1 MKLRVEGNPNLV
13 RDTSTGVIL
22 NRDDHARVE
31 YESKKAKARA
41 EKARQ
46 ANLDARVGKL
56 EADIDKVTS
65 DIADIKYL
73 LQLLVDKQNG

>member
-22 NRDDHARVE
+22 NRDDHAKVE
-31 YESKKAKARA
+31 YEAKRARLRA
-41 EKARQ
+41 EKQRQ
-46 ANLDARVGKL
+46 ATLDARVSQL
-56 EADIDKVTS
+56 EG

-73 LQLLVDKQNG
+73 LHRLIEQTK

>member
-22 NRDDHARVE
+22 NRDDHAKVE
-31 YESKKAKARA
+31 YEAKRARLRT
-41 EKARQ
+41 EKQRQ
-46 ANLDARVGKL
+46 ATLDARVSQL
-56 EADIDKVTS
+56 EG

-73 LQLLVDKQNG
+73 LHRLIEQTK

>member
-22 NRDDHARVE
+22 NRDDHAKVE
-31 YESKKAKARA
+31 YEAKRARLRA
-41 EKARQ
+41 EKQRQ
-46 ANLDARVGKL
+46 ATLDARVSQL
-56 EADIDKVTS
+56 ED

-73 LQLLVDKQNG
+73 LHRLIEQTK

>member
-22 NRDDHARVE
+22 NRDDHAKVE
-31 YESKKAKARA
+31 YEAKRAKLRA
-41 EKARQ
+41 EKQRQ
-46 ANLDARVGKL
+46 ATLDARVSQL
-56 EADIDKVTS
+56 ED

-73 LQLLVDKQNG
+73 LHRLIEQTK